1 MIIKSKPGRVLW
13 ERSGFDTFNNVESVF
28 EHEGVVVFV
37 YVDDDG
43 FVFVDGL
50 GEDVFRQTVEHHAVD
65 DSLDGTGAEF
75 GVVAFV
81 GEV

>member
-1 MIIKSKPGRVLW
+1 MW
-13 ERSGFDTFNNVESVF
+13 ERSGFGVFINEGSVF
-28 EHEGVVVFV
+28 EHEGIIVLVD
-37 YVDDDG
+37 VDDDG

-50 GEDVFRQTVEHHAVD
+50 GEDVFRQAVEHHAVD